1 MSPTQRPSRLLAGWG
16 RTAPSAATVIAAAD
30 GAGVTKAITQPG
42 ERGVLARG
50 LGRSY
55 GDAAQNGGGVII
67 DTTAGASDFCLDASA
82 ATVTAAA
89 GASLDSILRAIV
101 PAGFFVP
108 VTPGTRHV
116 TIGGALAADIHGKN
130 HHRDSSFARHVISLA
145 LRTADG
151 RLVTLSPTC
160 DAEAFWATIGG
171 LGLTGVIESATFS
184 VTPIA
189 TSRLLVDTTRAA
201 DLDEIMALMADAD
214 GRHRYSVAWI
224 DLVAN
229 GRALGRSVLTAGDFA
244 PLDALSD
251 DDARAPHHYDP
262 RPVVA
267 APAWVPS
274 GLLNRTTIRAFN
286 ELWFR
291 KAPRRRTA
299 QLQSIG
305 AFFHPLDAITGWNR
319 LYGRRGFV
327 QHQTVVPF
335 GAEATVRAMVER
347 LAGSGA
353 ASFLAVLKRFGAAS
367 PGPLSFPMPGWTLAL
382 DLPVGSHMLGPLLDE
397 LDALAVDAGGRVYLA
412 KDGRVRADLVPVMYP
427 RLDEWRAV
435 RQRLDPD
442 ATFQS
447 DLARRLDLVAPA
459 AAPRPPTR
467 TRRAASPTPL
477 EPTQ

>member
-1 MSPTQRPSRLLAGWG
+1 M
-16 RTAPSAATVIAAAD
+16 IAAAD
-30 GAGVTKAITQPG
+30 GAGVTEAISQPG

-67 DTTAGASDFCLDASA
+67 DTTAGSAGFSLDASA
-82 ATVTAAA
+82 ATVTAAG
-89 GASLDSILRAIV
+89 GASLDTVLRAIV

-116 TIGGALAADIHGKN
+116 TIGGAIAADIHGKN
-130 HHRDSSFARHVISLA
+130 HHRDGSLARHLIALT

-151 RLVTLSPTC
+151 QRITLSPTC
-160 DAEAFWATIGG
+160 DPEAFWATIGG
-171 LGLTGVIESATFS
+171 LGLTGVIESATFT
-184 VTPIA
+184 VVPIA
-189 TSRLLVDTTRAA
+189 TNRLLVDTSRAA

-224 DLVAN
+224 DLLAT
-229 GRALGRSVLTAGDFA
+229 GRSLGRSVLTAGDFA
-244 PLDALSD
+244 PLDALTGTE
-251 DDARAPHHYDP
+251 ARAPHHYAP
-262 RPVVA
+262 HPIVA
-267 APAWVPS
+267 APPWVPS
-274 GLLNRTTIRAFN
+274 RLLNRTTIRAFN

-291 KAPRRRTA
+291 KAPKRRTA
-299 QLQSIG
+299 QVQSIG

-335 GAEATVRAMVER
+335 GAEGTVRAMVER

-382 DLPVGSHMLGPLLDE
+382 DLPVGSSALGSLLDE

-412 KDGRVRADLVPVMYP
+412 KDGRVRADLVPAMYP
-427 RLDEWRAV
+427 RLEEWRAV
-435 RQRLDPD
+435 RHRLDPN
-442 ATFQS
+442 AVFQS
-447 DLARRLDLVAPA
+447 DLARRLDLIASKRPRSQPRTSRTAPSLL
-459 AAPRPPTR
+459 PERH
-467 TRRAASPTPL
+467 S
-477 EPTQ
+477 